1 MSQAR
6 ANDLFSF
13 NDNGE
18 AEWAE
23 GTPVVETPVAQPR
36 VSAKTADPIAVPAR
50 VNEQIDEQIDE
61 PAAIRAP
68 GRPRSEA
75 SRTAI
80 LDATRR
86 LVSHTSVRDLSIEG
100 IAKKAGVGKT
110 TIYRWWPNKVAVVIE
125 AFANQMDMTVAVSS
139 HESTADA
146 MMRHLDRLLR
156 QLRGRNGKIIAD
168 LMAEAQSD
176 PKVMAQFNEFY
187 MAARR
192 QDIYNLILSGQK
204 GGVFNENMTT
214 DIAVDIVLGP
224 IFLRLMSGEDALD
237 ENFTSNYPQMAVAA
251 LET

>member
-1 MSQAR
+1 MMSQAR

-13 NDNGE
+13 NDN
-18 AEWAE
+18 A
-23 GTPVVETPVAQPR
+23 ETPVSETVSEVISDVIAQPR
-36 VSAKTADPIAVPAR
+36 VSAKPAAVIHVPDPV
-50 VNEQIDEQIDE
+50 DEQSDE
-61 PAAIRAP
+61 PAAPRAP

-125 AFANQMDMTVAVSS
+125 AFANQMDMTVAASS
-139 HESTADA
+139 HESAADA
-146 MMRHLDRLLR
+146 TMRHLDRLLR

-176 PKVMAQFNEFY
+176 AKVMAQFNEFY
-187 MAARR
+187 MSARR
-192 QDIYNLILSGQK
+192 QDIYDLVLSGQK
-204 GGVFNENMTT
+204 SGVFSETMTT

-237 ENFTSNYPQMAVAA
+237 ETFTSRYPQMAVAA
-251 LET
+251 LGA